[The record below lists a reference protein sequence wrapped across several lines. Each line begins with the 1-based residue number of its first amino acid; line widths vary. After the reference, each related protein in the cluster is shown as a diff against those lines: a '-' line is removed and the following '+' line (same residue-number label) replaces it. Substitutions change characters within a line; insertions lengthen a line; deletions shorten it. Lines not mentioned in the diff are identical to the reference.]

1 MYAVHDATHHR
12 NRVQAAAGT
21 SSFMFLTLCR
31 ACAVLVDD
39 LLSKYCLISETYDD
53 SYHFKSGQYDCAD
66 TESKVR
72 EVTGLGVL

>member
-31 ACAVLVDD
+31 AWAVLVDD
-39 LLSKYCLISETYDD
+39 LLSKYCLISETYDG

-66 TESKVR
+66 KVR
-72 EVTGLGVL
+72 EVTELEVL